1 MNEAFMESAEARRR
15 LRNRYGDGEPRP
27 LVTVLKCLAGLL
39 ALVAIGSSPWLILG
53 SGGGS
58 HVSGQPAPRL
68 ARTLPS
74 SMAESKRAFDER
86 RRRQETRTARGTLP
100 AQGIAA
106 ACVASGEDNPA
117 GK

>member
-1 MNEAFMESAEARRR
+1 MNETFMESAEEGR

-53 SGGGS
+53 SGES
-58 HVSGQPAPRL
+58 NVSGQPAPSL

-74 SMAESKRAFDER
+74 SMAESKRVFDER
-86 RRRQETRTARGTLP
+86 RQRHETRTARGTLP
-100 AQGIAA
+100 AQGIA
-106 ACVASGEDNPA
+106 
-117 GK
+117 